1 MKDKNRK
8 AMFAKKNDGVPS
20 KSIKK
25 ANRSELMNNWS
36 WKNPDKESEYY
47 GEYKKLGGKQ
57 KKSQYRKN
65 LNIFLNETFDIYID
79 GDPDKH
85 ESRDDANWAVI
96 KKAGISVREFNLILE
111 SVDNVDGYT

>member
-8 AMFAKKNDGVPS
+8 AMFAKKNDGVSS
-20 KSIKK
+20 KSVKK
-25 ANRSELMNNWS
+25 ANRNELLKNWS
-36 WKNPDKESEYY
+36 SDLPDKESEYY
-47 GEYKKLGGKQ
+47 SEYKKLGGKQ

-65 LNIFLNETFDIYID
+65 LNIFLDETYDIYID
-79 GDPDKH
+79 GNPDKH

-96 KKAGISVREFNLILE
+96 KKAGISVKEFNLIFD